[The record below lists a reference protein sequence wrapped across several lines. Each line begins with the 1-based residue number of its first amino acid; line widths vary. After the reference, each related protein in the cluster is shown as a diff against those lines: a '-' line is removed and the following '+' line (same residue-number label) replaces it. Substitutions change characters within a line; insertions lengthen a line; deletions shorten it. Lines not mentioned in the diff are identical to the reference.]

1 MAIRTQTPGQQ
12 QQQTQMVP
20 QIQQAAADPEVV
32 DIALYCEPTEENISS
47 DDDANRSDGD
57 WVSNIEE
64 ECPFHGNLR
73 PQQTERQ
80 CAGAIDYDTDDSW
93 MYQNCLEEFFDVLDQ
108 TCTNQT

>member
-1 MAIRTQTPGQQ
+1 MMAIRTKTPGQQ

-47 DDDANRSDGD
+47 DDDTILKKNALFMEICDPSRPSDS
-57 WVSNIEE
+57 VRVQLIMILMI
-64 ECPFHGNLR
+64 HGCTKTAWKNFL
-73 PQQTERQ
+73 T
-80 CAGAIDYDTDDSW
+80 
-93 MYQNCLEEFFDVLDQ
+93 VLDQ